1 MIKTGYFGCANKYKN
16 CICVSI
22 CAKPPKNYRGLRY
35 DKLAPSYGILT
46 DYHKSGNSEEFTER
60 YNRDILGD
68 KNIHYVLQELYML
81 LPMNIKSILMR
92 SEDAWYNN
100 KNFDI
105 VLLCYEKPD
114 EFCHRHLVAEW
125 FNRNGIYVV
134 EKTI

>member
-1 MIKTGYFGCANKYKN
+1 
-16 CICVSI
+16 
-22 CAKPPKNYRGLRY
+22 
-35 DKLAPSYGILT
+35 
-46 DYHKSGNSEEFTER
+46 
-60 YNRDILGD
+60 
-68 KNIHYVLQELYML
+68 
-81 LPMNIKSILMR
+81 MR